1 MRLLWGSLALV
12 TAGNHRRR
20 PGGIGSTADIPWRC
34 SPALRG
40 KVALPLYF
48 GLPPMKRSFAVLAAT
63 VALAAPWVQAQTMF
77 KCVQD
82 GKTVYQAQACPEAA
96 TQATLKAQAAPAAA
110 GSSADVERL
119 IEFMST
125 YRACADA
132 VTMWRQEMAQPYEAW
147 RKRNAAAVSRIENDR
162 QLSARLAQRVE
173 AKRNGKAGMCRPVGL
188 ELRGVK
194 E

>member
-1 MRLLWGSLALV
+1 MKPYLAL
-12 TAGNHRRR
+12 
-20 PGGIGSTADIPWRC
+20 
-34 SPALRG
+34 L
-40 KVALPLYF
+40 
-48 GLPPMKRSFAVLAAT
+48 LAAF
-63 VALAAPWVQAQTMF
+63 ALSNPAVQAQTMF

-96 TQATLKAQAAPAAA
+96 TQATLKAQSGPAAP
-110 GSSADVERL
+110 GSAADVDRL
-119 IEFMST
+119 IEFMSS

-132 VTMWRQEMAQPYEAW
+132 VTVWRQEMAGPYEVW
-147 RKRNAAAVSRIENDR
+147 RKRNATAVSRIENDR

-173 AKRNGKAGMCRPVGL
+173 AKRNGKASMCRPVGL